1 MRNAQPT
8 SLDPAH
14 ILAVCARST
23 GGRRGLA
30 VRQSD
35 GIVVCLMPSR
45 RTAYRASIALARM
58 GYEVTGVSASRG
70 RDLLVTGWD
79 TAALDS
85 RLTVMRAILHK
96 LTDDPLMTARAAIKR
111 FRGLPAEARTSE
123 QTWEFLNGTRTGL
136 RNWVTARSGVH
147 ALRDSAIRPADAG
160 IALRLHAARMLEQTI
175 DDNAERQLRVAGCA
189 LVLFRRLSAQ
199 TDGDQAR
206 DAALRWAGMA
216 FHLSGPAARRT
227 ATDFPRG
234 ALTPGPATNVVRLD
248 SARRNTRP
256 AAAPRLRP

>member
-1 MRNAQPT
+1 MA
-8 SLDPAH
+8 DHPAAGPMAWV
-14 ILAVCARST
+14 L
-23 GGRRGLA
+23 
-30 VRQSD
+30 
-35 GIVVCLMPSR
+35 
-45 RTAYRASIALARM
+45 
-58 GYEVTGVSASRG
+58 
-70 RDLLVTGWD
+70 
-79 TAALDS
+79 
-85 RLTVMRAILHK
+85 
-96 LTDDPLMTARAAIKR
+96 R

-216 FHLSGPAARRT
+216 FHLSSPAARRN

-234 ALTPGPATNVVRLD
+234 ALTPGPAINVVRLD

>member
-1 MRNAQPT
+1 
-8 SLDPAH
+8 
-14 ILAVCARST
+14 
-23 GGRRGLA
+23 
-30 VRQSD
+30 
-35 GIVVCLMPSR
+35 
-45 RTAYRASIALARM
+45 
-58 GYEVTGVSASRG
+58 
-70 RDLLVTGWD
+70 
-79 TAALDS
+79 
-85 RLTVMRAILHK
+85 
-96 LTDDPLMTARAAIKR
+96 
-111 FRGLPAEARTSE
+111 
-123 QTWEFLNGTRTGL
+123 
-136 RNWVTARSGVH
+136 
-147 ALRDSAIRPADAG
+147 
-160 IALRLHAARMLEQTI
+160 MLEQTI